1 VVRIQGFTGHRRGT
15 MNIIKNRKYSYMLS
29 LAIIIAG
36 LIMFFINGL
45 NYGIDFTGGT
55 MIQLNV
61 GSFVEVED
69 AKEIMDTFDQN
80 ASIIHAGAGREE
92 IIIRSSLDLGNNEI
106 TDIVDEFV
114 GSFQMDPD
122 NYQAQKFG
130 AFMGKEIRDRAILSI
145 GIAALL
151 MLGYISFRFQFKF
164 GVAAI
169 VALIHDILI
178 ALSIYS
184 LLRLPVNSSFIAAM
198 LTIVGYSINDT
209 IVIFDRIREELKLNQ
224 KKGLEETIEDSVKL
238 SMRRTINTTITTV
251 IAVGALYVLGVEDVK
266 VLALPLLLGMISGT
280 YSSLF
285 IATPVWFSLKRGK
298 TI

>member
-1 VVRIQGFTGHRRGT
+1 

-169 VALIHDILI
+169 VVSVV
-178 ALSIYS
+178 SI
-184 LLRLPVNSSFIAAM
+184 P
-198 LTIVGYSINDT
+198 
-209 IVIFDRIREELKLNQ
+209 
-224 KKGLEETIEDSVKL
+224 
-238 SMRRTINTTITTV
+238 
-251 IAVGALYVLGVEDVK
+251 
-266 VLALPLLLGMISGT
+266 GM
-280 YSSLF
+280 YL
-285 IATPVWFSLKRGK
+285 
-298 TI
+298 

>member
-1 VVRIQGFTGHRRGT
+1 
-15 MNIIKNRKYSYMLS
+15 MNIIKNRKYSYMVS
-29 LAIIIAG
+29 LAIILAG

-55 MIQLNV
+55 IIQLNV

-69 AKEIMDTFDQN
+69 ARAIMDKFDDN
-80 ASIIHAGAGREE
+80 ASIIHAGSNKDEL
-92 IIIRSSLDLGNNEI
+92 IIRSSHDLGNNEI
-106 TDIVDEFV
+106 SEIVDGFV
-114 GSFQMDPD
+114 NQFQMDSE

-130 AFMGKEIRDRAILSI
+130 AFMGKEIRDRAILSV

-151 MLGYISFRFQFKF
+151 MLAYISIRFQFKF

-169 VALIHDILI
+169 VALIHDILV

-184 LLRLPVNSSFIAAM
+184 ILRLPVNSSFIAAM

-209 IVIFDRIREELKLNQ
+209 IVIFDRIREELRTNGRKT
-224 KKGLEETIEDSVKL
+224 LEETIEGSVKL
-238 SMRRTINTTITTV
+238 SLRRTINTTITTI

-266 VLALPLLLGMISGT
+266 VLALPLLLGMLSGT

-285 IATPVWFSLKRGK
+285 IATPVWFSLKKGK
-298 TI
+298 IV

>member
-169 VALIHDILI
+169 VALVHDILI

-238 SMRRTINTTITTV
+238 SLRRTINTTITTV

>member
-1 VVRIQGFTGHRRGT
+1 
-15 MNIIKNRKYSYMLS
+15 MNIIKNRRYSYMIS
-29 LAIIIAG
+29 LVIILAG
-36 LIMFFINGL
+36 LIMFFTNGL

-55 MIQLNV
+55 MIQLNI
-61 GSFVEVED
+61 GTFVEVED
-69 AKEIMDTFDQN
+69 AREIMDKYDES
-80 ASIIHAGAGREE
+80 ASIIHAGSGKEE
-92 IIIRSSLDLGNNEI
+92 LIVRSSLDLGNTEI
-106 TDIVDEFV
+106 SNIVDEFV
-114 GSFQMDPD
+114 GRFQMGPD

-130 AFMGKEIRDRAILSI
+130 AFMGKEIRNRAILSI

-151 MLGYISFRFQFKF
+151 MLAYISFRFQFKF

-209 IVIFDRIREELKLNQ
+209 IVIFDRIREELRLNQ

-238 SMRRTINTTITTV
+238 SLRRTINTTITTV
-251 IAVGALYVLGVEDVK
+251 IAVGSLYVLGVEDVK
-266 VLALPLLLGMISGT
+266 VLALPLLLGMLSGT

-285 IATPVWFSLKRGK
+285 IATPVWFSLKKGK

>member
-1 VVRIQGFTGHRRGT
+1 

>member
-1 VVRIQGFTGHRRGT
+1 
-15 MNIIKNRKYSYMLS
+15 MNIIKNRKYSYMIS
-29 LAIIIAG
+29 LAIILAG

-55 MIQLNV
+55 MIQLNI
-61 GSFVEVED
+61 GSFVEVDE
-69 AKEIMDTFDQN
+69 AREIMDTFDDN
-80 ASIIHAGAGREE
+80 ASIIHAGSDREE
-92 IIIRSSLDLGNNEI
+92 LIIRSSMDLGNNEI
-106 TDIVDEFV
+106 SNIVDEFV
-114 GSFQMDPD
+114 SRFNMDPE

-145 GIAALL
+145 GVAALL

-178 ALSIYS
+178 ALSVYS

-209 IVIFDRIREELKLNQ
+209 IVIFDRIREELRLNQ
-224 KKGLEETIEDSVKL
+224 KKSLEETIEDSVKL
-238 SMRRTINTTITTV
+238 SLRRTINTTITTV
-251 IAVGALYVLGVEDVK
+251 IAVGSLYVLGVEDVK
-266 VLALPLLLGMISGT
+266 VLALPLLLGMLSGT

-285 IATPVWFSLKRGK
+285 IATPVWFSLKKGK
-298 TI
+298 TV

>member
-1 VVRIQGFTGHRRGT
+1 

-169 VALIHDILI
+169 VALVHDILI

>member
-1 VVRIQGFTGHRRGT
+1 
-15 MNIIKNRKYSYMLS
+15 MNIIKNRRYSYMIS
-29 LAIIIAG
+29 LVIILAG
-36 LIMFFINGL
+36 LIMFFTNGL

-55 MIQLNV
+55 MIQLNI
-61 GSFVEVED
+61 GTFVEVED
-69 AKEIMDTFDQN
+69 AREIMDKYDES
-80 ASIIHAGAGREE
+80 ASIIHAGSGKEE
-92 IIIRSSLDLGNNEI
+92 LIVRSSLDLGNTEI
-106 TDIVDEFV
+106 SNIVDEFV
-114 GSFQMDPD
+114 GRFQMDPD

-130 AFMGKEIRDRAILSI
+130 AFMGKEIRNRAILSI

-151 MLGYISFRFQFKF
+151 MLAYISFRFQFKF

-209 IVIFDRIREELKLNQ
+209 IVIFDRIREELRLNQ

-238 SMRRTINTTITTV
+238 SLRRTINTTITTV
-251 IAVGALYVLGVEDVK
+251 IAVGSLYVLGVEDVK
-266 VLALPLLLGMISGT
+266 VLALPLLLGMLSGT

-285 IATPVWFSLKRGK
+285 IATPVWFSLKKGK

>member
-1 VVRIQGFTGHRRGT
+1 
-15 MNIIKNRKYSYMLS
+15 MNIIKNRKYSYMVS
-29 LAIIIAG
+29 LVIILAG

-55 MIQLNV
+55 MIQLNI
-61 GSFVEVED
+61 GSFVEVDE
-69 AKEIMDTFDQN
+69 AREIMDAFDDK
-80 ASIIHAGAGREE
+80 ASIIHAGPDREE
-92 IIIRSSLDLGNNEI
+92 LIIRSSLDLGNSEI
-106 TDIVDEFV
+106 TNIVDEFANRY
-114 GSFQMDPD
+114 QMDSE

-151 MLGYISFRFQFKF
+151 MLAYISFRFQFKF
-164 GVAAI
+164 GLAAI
-169 VALIHDILI
+169 VALLHDILI

-238 SMRRTINTTITTV
+238 SLRRTINTTITTV

-266 VLALPLLLGMISGT
+266 ILALPLLLGMISGT

>member
-1 VVRIQGFTGHRRGT
+1 
-15 MNIIKNRKYSYMLS
+15 MNIIKNRKYSYMIS
-29 LAIIIAG
+29 LAIILAG

-55 MIQLNV
+55 MIQLNI
-61 GSFVEVED
+61 GSFVEVDE
-69 AKEIMDTFDQN
+69 AREIMDTFDDN
-80 ASIIHAGAGREE
+80 ASIIHAGSDREE
-92 IIIRSSLDLGNNEI
+92 LIIRSSMDLGNNEI
-106 TDIVDEFV
+106 SNIVDEFV
-114 GSFQMDPD
+114 SRFNMDPE

-145 GIAALL
+145 GVAALL

-209 IVIFDRIREELKLNQ
+209 IVIFDRIREELRLNQ
-224 KKGLEETIEDSVKL
+224 KKTLEETIEDSVKL
-238 SMRRTINTTITTV
+238 SLRRTINTTITTV

-266 VLALPLLLGMISGT
+266 VLALPLLLGMLSGT

-285 IATPVWFSLKRGK
+285 IATPVWFSLKKGK
-298 TI
+298 TV

>member
-1 VVRIQGFTGHRRGT
+1 
-15 MNIIKNRKYSYMLS
+15 MNIIKNRKYSYIVS
-29 LAIIIAG
+29 LAIILAG

-55 MIQLNV
+55 MIQLNI
-61 GSFVEVED
+61 GSFVEVND
-69 AKEIMDTFDQN
+69 ARTIMDEFDDK
-80 ASIIHAGAGREE
+80 ASIIHAGSNKEE
-92 IIIRSSLDLGNNEI
+92 LIIRSSLDLENNEI
-106 TDIVDEFV
+106 SEIVNGFV
-114 GSFQMDPD
+114 NQFQMDPE

-130 AFMGKEIRDRAILSI
+130 AFMGREIRDRAIMSV

-151 MLGYISFRFQFKF
+151 MLAYISIRFQFKF
-164 GVAAI
+164 GLAAI
-169 VALIHDILI
+169 AALIHDILI

-184 LLRLPVNSSFIAAM
+184 ILRLPVNSSFIAAM

-209 IVIFDRIREELKLNQ
+209 IVIFDRIREELKNNGR
-224 KKGLEETIEDSVKL
+224 KTLEETINGSVKL
-238 SMRRTINTTITTV
+238 SLRRTINTTITTI

-266 VLALPLLLGMISGT
+266 VLALPLLLGMLSGT

-285 IATPVWFSLKRGK
+285 IATPVWFSLKKGK